1 MVAVAIIEVAVVVMI
16 IASIIVAI
24 YRERKR
30 K

>member
-1 MVAVAIIEVAVVVMI
+1 MIAVAIIEVAVAVMI
-16 IASIIVAI
+16 IASIIVAV